1 MAEIIPG
8 YFFDVQNRLKKFVEG
23 GQLGIFRNGYW
34 GHPQYK
40 LPPEANLM
48 GFAHYLEALDFQRE
62 IVKIH
67 AVFGGKTR
75 IQTGLSEG
83 CLAPLTLTKAAQ
95 SGRSIWNA

>member
-1 MAEIIPG
+1 MATG
-8 YFFDVQNRLKKFVEG
+8 
-23 GQLGIFRNGYW
+23 

-67 AVFGGKTR
+67 AVFGGKNPHPNW
-75 IQTGLSEG
+75 IVGGMPCAINIDE
-83 CLAPLTLTKAAQ
+83 
-95 SGRSIWNA
+95 SGAVGGGQYGTPEPGAVDYHPHGGFH

>member
-1 MAEIIPG
+1 M
-8 YFFDVQNRLKKFVEG
+8 QNRLKKFVEG

-67 AVFGGKTR
+67 AVFGGKTLIKLDCR
-75 IQTGLSEG
+75 
-83 CLAPLTLTKAAQ
+83 
-95 SGRSIWNA
+95 RNAVRH

>member
-1 MAEIIPG
+1 M
-8 YFFDVQNRLKKFVEG
+8 
-23 GQLGIFRNGYW
+23 GIFRNGYW

-67 AVFGGKTR
+67 AVFGGKKPASKLDCR
-75 IQTGLSEG
+75 RDAL
-83 CLAPLTLTKAAQ
+83 
-95 SGRSIWNA
+95 RH

>member
-48 GFAHYLEALDFQRE
+48 GFAHYLEASISSVKLSKSTRSLAVKPASKLDCRWDALR
-62 IVKIH
+62 H
-67 AVFGGKTR
+67 
-75 IQTGLSEG
+75 
-83 CLAPLTLTKAAQ
+83 
-95 SGRSIWNA
+95 

>member
-1 MAEIIPG
+1 
-8 YFFDVQNRLKKFVEG
+8 
-23 GQLGIFRNGYW
+23 
-34 GHPQYK
+34 
-40 LPPEANLM
+40 M